1 MWKVLS
7 TSVSSFPCFFCQSPK
22 SHSIKTNNCQP
33 SWHFRSFFS
42 ALTFC
47 PLFDYQPPYRSAF
60 SRLENVSVWLHVCKS
75 NFNYD
80 IKSSTMPTW
89 FIIVLWLLWT
99 HCWIKKRICLQPIQ
113 FFLSISSPHYPNYTV
128 PRLQIHRTWH
138 INCQPRALCRNH
150 FCTIAVQWPRSASS
164 WLSSV
169 AALGLPYSMTSTQLL
184 GFPTPSPRNPR
195 SKARQ

>member
-89 FIIVLWLLWT
+89 FLIVLWLLWT

-128 PRLQIHRTWH
+128 PRLQIHQTWH
-138 INCQPRALCRNH
+138 INCEPRALCRNH
-150 FCTIAVQWPRSASS
+150 FCTIAVAS
-164 WLSSV
+164 
-169 AALGLPYSMTSTQLL
+169 LGVIMVIKCRGVGASI
-184 GFPTPSPRNPR
+184 
-195 SKARQ
+195 